1 MSIELKDWLN
11 SINQSKINLIDEDYG
26 TEKDYPPFIIN
37 KCMSGF
43 MDTVLIANEMNIHSD
58 LPKKMQYDFFINIVR
73 PKKRFSPWLRKE
85 KLDTLEL
92 IKNYYHYNDEKARS
106 ALRLLSEEQIEFI
119 KQRMKT
125 GGKNE

>member
-1 MSIELKDWLN
+1 MTELKDWLN
-11 SINQSKINLIDEDYG
+11 SINQTKKNIIDDDNDV
-26 TEKDYPPFIIN
+26 EKEYPPFIIN

-43 MDTVLIANEMNIHSD
+43 MDTVLIANEMNIHSE

-85 KLDTLEL
+85 KIDTLEL
-92 IKNYYHYNDEKARS
+92 VKKYYHYNDEKARS
-106 ALRLLSEEQIEFI
+106 ALKLLSEEQLEFI

>member
-1 MSIELKDWLN
+1 M
-11 SINQSKINLIDEDYG
+11 IDENYG
-26 TEKDYPPFIIN
+26 TEKEYPPFIIN

-85 KLDTLEL
+85 KIDILEL
-92 IKNYYHYNDEKARS
+92 VKKYYHYNDEKARS
-106 ALRLLSEEQIEFI
+106 ALKILSEEQIEFI

-125 GGKNE
+125 GGTNE

>member
-1 MSIELKDWLN
+1 MELKDWLN
-11 SINQSKINLIDEDYG
+11 SINQSKLNLIDDDYA
-26 TEKDYPPFIIN
+26 TEKEYPPFIIN
-37 KCMSGF
+37 KCLSGF

-85 KLDTLEL
+85 KIDSLEL
-92 IKNYYHYNDEKARS
+92 VKKYYHYNDEKARS
-106 ALRLLSEEQIEFI
+106 ALKLLSEEQLEFI

>member
-1 MSIELKDWLN
+1 MELKDWLN

-43 MDTVLIANEMNIHSD
+43 IDTVLIANEMNIHSD
-58 LPKKMQYDFFINIVR
+58 LSKKMQYDFFINIVR

-92 IKNYYHYNDEKARS
+92 IKKYYHYNDEKARS
-106 ALRLLSEEQIEFI
+106 ALKLLSEEQIEFI
-119 KQRMKT
+119 KQRMKI

>member
-1 MSIELKDWLN
+1 MELKDWLN
-11 SINQSKINLIDEDYG
+11 SINRSKLNLIDDDYG
-26 TEKDYPPFIIN
+26 AEKEYPPFIIN

-43 MDTVLIANEMNIHSD
+43 IDTVLIANEMNIHSD

-85 KLDTLEL
+85 KINSLEL
-92 IKNYYHYNDEKARS
+92 VKKYYHYNDEKARS
-106 ALRLLSEEQIEFI
+106 ALKLLSEEQLEFI
-119 KQRMKT
+119 KQRKKT

>member
-1 MSIELKDWLN
+1 MTELKDWLN
-11 SINQSKINLIDEDYG
+11 SINQSKKNIIDDDHDL
-26 TEKDYPPFIIN
+26 EKEYPPFIIN

-43 MDTVLIANEMNIHSD
+43 MDTVLIANEMNIHSE

-85 KLDTLEL
+85 KIDTLEL
-92 IKNYYHYNDEKARS
+92 VKKYYHYNDEKARS
-106 ALRLLSEEQIEFI
+106 ALKLLSEEQLEFI

>member
-1 MSIELKDWLN
+1 LELKDWLN
-11 SINQSKINLIDEDYG
+11 SINQSKLNLIDDDYA
-26 TEKDYPPFIIN
+26 TEKEYPPFIIN
-37 KCMSGF
+37 KCLSGF

-85 KLDTLEL
+85 KIDSLEL
-92 IKNYYHYNDEKARS
+92 VKKYYHYNDEKARS
-106 ALRLLSEEQIEFI
+106 ALKLLSEEQLEFI

>member
-1 MSIELKDWLN
+1 MELKDWLN

>member
-1 MSIELKDWLN
+1 MELKDWLN
-11 SINQSKINLIDEDYG
+11 SINQSKLNLIDEDYG
-26 TEKDYPPFIIN
+26 AEKDYRPFIIN

-85 KLDTLEL
+85 KIDTLEL
-92 IKNYYHYNDEKARS
+92 VKKYYHYNDEKARS
-106 ALRLLSEEQIEFI
+106 ALKLLSEEQLEFI

>member
-1 MSIELKDWLN
+1 MELKDWLN
-11 SINQSKINLIDEDYG
+11 SINQSKLNLIDDDYA
-26 TEKDYPPFIIN
+26 TEKEYPPFIIN
-37 KCMSGF
+37 KCLSGF

-85 KLDTLEL
+85 KIDTLEL
-92 IKNYYHYNDEKARS
+92 VKKYYHYNDEKARS
-106 ALRLLSEEQIEFI
+106 ALKLLSEEQLEFI

>member
-1 MSIELKDWLN
+1 LELKDWLN
-11 SINQSKINLIDEDYG
+11 SINQSKLNLIDDDYA

-37 KCMSGF
+37 KCLSGF

-85 KLDTLEL
+85 KIDSLEL
-92 IKNYYHYNDEKARS
+92 VKKYYHYNDEKARS
-106 ALRLLSEEQIEFI
+106 ALKLLSEEQLEFI